1 MLSAPTRKSHGQGL
15 RQAGFSMIEVMVA
28 VVVLSFGLLVLAGFQ
43 LRVLSES
50 AGASNRSIV
59 VRLAGDIADRIR
71 ANRFPGAVADSP
83 YVADWSPADPT
94 GPEPSCVGAG
104 AHCSATQLAADDL
117 WRWKRA
123 AADALPGGLAD
134 IQSKATAG
142 GLLFVHIA
150 WDEPAVANPIA
161 PDPEWNCPERK
172 ACIELVVAAPQP

>member
-1 MLSAPTRKSHGQGL
+1 VLSVPTRKPHGQGL
-15 RQAGFSMIEVMVA
+15 GQAGFSMIEVMAA

-59 VRLAGDIADRIR
+59 VQLAGDIADRIR
-71 ANRFPGAVADSP
+71 ANRIPGAVADSP
-83 YVADWSPADPT
+83 YVTDWASARST
-94 GPEPSCVGAG
+94 GPEPSCTGAG
-104 AHCSATQLAADDL
+104 AHCSATQLADYDL
-117 WRWKRA
+117 WSWKRA
-123 AADALPGGLAD
+123 VAGALPGGLAD
-134 IQSKATAG
+134 IQSKAAAG

-161 PDPEWNCPERK
+161 PDPGWNCPERK